1 MYFASG
7 VVQLTLMKRILNLV
21 KEQRV
26 PQVLCGLLCPD
37 WGLRWP
43 VSLFDVVCIS
53 LSQRAGLDRG
63 IYRRCCHW
71 EMCCQHPRHS
81 ARLKDKETLKKKKK
95 ITCEEFYFFL
105 WLKRKGLETKGVTAP
120 EPGSYLARSRHIFGW
135 GVCSCSHWA
144 RKYND
149 LTELEFLSA
158 LPGSHSRE
166 LI

>member
-63 IYRRCCHW
+63 RYRRCCHW
-71 EMCCQHPRHS
+71 EMCCQHPKHS

-95 ITCEEFYFFL
+95 NNHLWRVLFFL
-105 WLKRKGLETKGVTAP
+105 VAKKEGSRDKGSDGPWTWQLPCEIP
-120 EPGSYLARSRHIFGW
+120 
-135 GVCSCSHWA
+135 SHLWVGCV
-144 RKYND
+144 
-149 LTELEFLSA
+149 LLFSLST
-158 LPGSHSRE
+158 
-166 LI
+166 